1 MDERGGGL
9 SHRVTALL
17 VCGVVAHHAQHV
29 LERHLA
35 LAGSF
40 KRLFGRLRFRARLSA
55 CSWSASA
62 VCAHDNLLNDNQ
74 FISA

>member
-9 SHRVTALL
+9 SHRVSALL

-40 KRLFGRLRFRARLSA
+40 KRLLRCLRFRARLSA

-74 FISA
+74 IV

>member
-35 LAGSF
+35 LADCF
-40 KRLFGRLRFRARLSA
+40 KRLFGRLRFRAGLSA
-55 CSWSASA
+55 RSRSCSAA
-62 VCAHDNLLNDNQ
+62 
-74 FISA
+74 